1 MHVRKP
7 FDDLLHGRA
16 LGRVCEFTA
25 HSSYHYGRRQASGIG
40 LGGTVPARQHSSI
53 SVTNASG
60 NLAFQTS
67 KWNKGKPGFKLP
79 TMRRRTC
86 STSSVESLAFCV
98 TTFATT
104 CARQRA
110 RVLVRARSV
119 LRAWS
124 CAQTEPQSEGSVAGA
139 GPSGTAHTAINP
151 RPCHGCIRVAISHMK
166 TANAK
171 TSDLIVTRTS
181 CASDASATAHAA
193 AAAVPSRYPPRAA
206 RAT

>member
-60 NLAFQTS
+60 NLAFHAS
-67 KWNKGKPGFKLP
+67 KWNKGKPGFELP

-86 STSSVESLAFCV
+86 STSSVESRAFCV

-104 CARQRA
+104 CAGQHVSA
-110 RVLVRARSV
+110 CVRAHGV
-119 LRAWS
+119 LWVFEAVHR
-124 CAQTEPQSEGSVAGA
+124 PN
-139 GPSGTAHTAINP
+139 HHP
-151 RPCHGCIRVAISHMK
+151 REA
-166 TANAK
+166 
-171 TSDLIVTRTS
+171 
-181 CASDASATAHAA
+181 
-193 AAAVPSRYPPRAA
+193 
-206 RAT
+206 